1 LRTGKPLLA
10 NQKVYESL
18 VESGEVEVFGAPT
31 NDWLGVPLI
40 IEDKTIG
47 VLAIQLYDMNLNYR
61 EDDRQLMTFVS
72 SVVASAIERKQVQQE
87 IKYSYELQDV
97 LNSLLTISL
106 ENIPLTDILTRA
118 LDIIISVPY
127 MTTMQKGGIFLV
139 ENDADKLV
147 LKS

>member
-106 ENIPLTDILTRA
+106 ENIPLTVYFNPGIGYYYFRSLYDNHAKGRDIF
-118 LDIIISVPY
+118 
-127 MTTMQKGGIFLV
+127 GG
-139 ENDADKLV
+139 K
-147 LKS
+147 